1 MKIGT
6 NKLFGIYLAIVSF
19 VSIIAVAITLGVVL
33 TSVGKYY
40 IISDEEYLQ
49 YRESYKLD
57 NCKNPTYPAS
67 TKVGTTT
74 VISNPVSPTEEEI
87 TKCEQ
92 KVRSEIHLSRAY
104 DLKEMFI
111 TSFAWFIVFLILFCF
126 HYPKFLKIKKE
137 EE

>member
-19 VSIIAVAITLGVVL
+19 VSIIAVAITLWVVL
-33 TSVGKYY
+33 TSVWKYY

-67 TKVGTTT
+67 TKVWTTT